1 MKRVGGLAGAITV
14 AAAITVAT
22 SMALFVV
29 PGPAARAE
37 EPVRLN
43 QVQLMGTH
51 NSYRFEAPWPIS
63 LIPALNYSHAP
74 LDLQLGFEGAR
85 KVEIDVYSDHAT
97 GPFSVKHIPLIDQH
111 SSCTELTS
119 CLSVLKTWSDAHPSH
134 APVFVHIEPKD
145 DLSPVKA
152 STRYDDLDAA
162 IRSVMGPGDLITPDD
177 VRGSHATVA
186 DALATEGWP
195 AIDDVRGRFL
205 FYLDVGPG
213 PATDRYLDGHPELE
227 DRVAFPAGQDGASWA
242 GVFVVNDPVADF
254 DRIRSLVSAGYIVR
268 TRADSDGKVVLGE
281 AQAALDSGAQIIST
295 DFPSPGH
302 ADRGS
307 YSFTIPGG
315 TPERCNPL
323 VAPPGCTP
331 GAVES
336 GVWALH
342 TQKVR
347 VSVAGS
353 RVGYTN
359 TADVPPWT
367 FTVGP
372 PGAEP
377 ARQVNGSATIPG
389 TNGGDATVT
398 VAASRVLGL
407 PAYVGSVSVSDPGA
421 GVNVRAPLLLSR
433 LPRAGI
439 DGVAA
444 DSTPWFSTSGPFAA
458 GSLTWS
464 VTTP

>member
-1 MKRVGGLAGAITV
+1 MGWGAALVVTLAVLVST
-14 AAAITVAT
+14 
-22 SMALFVV
+22 
-29 PGPAARAE
+29 PAPARGD

-43 QVQLMGTH
+43 EAQAMGTH

-74 LDLQLGFEGAR
+74 LDLQVGFEGAR

-97 GPFSVKHIPLIDQH
+97 GPFSVRHIPLIDQH
-111 SSCTELTS
+111 SSCAELTS

-195 AIDDVRGRFL
+195 VIDDVRGRFL

-227 DRVAFPAGQDGASWA
+227 DRVAFPAGQAGASWA
-242 GVFVVNDPVADF
+242 GVFVVNDPIADF
-254 DRIRSLVSAGYIVR
+254 GRIRSLVSEGYIVR
-268 TRADSDGKVVLGE
+268 TRADSDGKADPRG
-281 AQAALDSGAQIIST
+281 AQAALESGAQIIST

-302 ADRGS
+302 ADSGS
-307 YSFTIPGG
+307 YAFTIPGG
-315 TPERCNPL
+315 SPERCNPI
-323 VAPPGCTP
+323 VAPPGCT
-331 GAVES
+331 AAAIET

-342 TQKVR
+342 TQKV
-347 VSVAGS
+347 SVALGGNH
-353 RVGYTN
+353 VGYTN
-359 TADVPPWT
+359 TADVAPWT
-367 FTVGP
+367 FTIGP
-372 PGAEP
+372 PGGEP
-377 ARQVNGSATIPG
+377 ARQVNGTATIPG
-389 TNGGDATVT
+389 VNGGDATVT
-398 VAASRVLGL
+398 IAISRVLGL
-407 PAYVGSVSVSDPGA
+407 FYAGTVTVTDPGA
-421 GVNVRAPLLLSR
+421 GIATRALVLTPELARSGVDGAS
-433 LPRAGI
+433 AGNL
-439 DGVAA
+439 
-444 DSTPWFSTSGPFAA
+444 TWFSTSAPLSA
-458 GSLTWS
+458 GALGFSLT
-464 VTTP
+464 TNP